1 MDHPKHYS
9 QAKDVYQ
16 YTCPWPMYA
25 LDWSKS
31 RQEQESFRLAVGS
44 FIEDNNNKIQVI
56 ARTDLLHGQQPR
68 QHDHNS
74 DFTPVAEAD
83 CYYPITKVLWE
94 PARTESKT
102 TDLLAT
108 AGDILRLWELVDNP
122 HYGSTS
128 NSINSGV
135 RKSPT
140 YFSQRLVKKAELVNM
155 KQTDFCAPLTSF
167 DWNETD
173 PSLVVTSSID
183 TTCTVWNV
191 ETNQAKT
198 QLIAHDS
205 DVYDV
210 GFMHGSADIF
220 ASVGADGSVRLFDL
234 RSLEH
239 STILYESPIPNAS
252 KTRSHSPHTNQPQN
266 HGPSPLL
273 RLQFNRT
280 NSNLL
285 ATFHMDSSSVQIL
298 DIRHPSAPVVE
309 LTNSHQSSVNCMN
322 WSPTKSGQI
331 ATGGDDTQ
339 VLIWD
344 IHDSDRSSSP
354 HQQNPSSKSNQPP
367 LRTIHDPVLAYSA
380 ESSINSLSWNTQTRM
395 DKLTPPNQAHTRQDL
410 YDSDTHSLDS
420 TAWLHIPSIAKLTN
434 DEKSS
439 NKPSSLRSHWLQQR
453 QKNNKRDRAVL
464 GCVGLIVLLV
474 LVGTIAL
481 WIGSAF
487 IVPQHRYSTTLA
499 QVPRSS
505 SYRFATPTP
514 TL

>member
-1 MDHPKHYS
+1 MMDHSRHYS
-9 QAKDVYQ
+9 SATKDVYQ

-31 RQEQESFRLAVGS
+31 KDEQNSFRLAVGS
-44 FIEDNNNKIQVI
+44 FIEDNNNKFQVI
-56 ARTDLLHGQQPR
+56 SRTDHLYGQQHQQQ
-68 QHDHNS
+68 QHPNS
-74 DFTPVAEAD
+74 DFTAVAEAD
-83 CYYPITKVLWE
+83 SYYPITKILWE
-94 PARTESKT
+94 PSRPESKT

-122 HYGSTS
+122 HYGMTS
-128 NSINSGV
+128 NSISGGNGG
-135 RKSPT
+135 RKSPAYYT
-140 YFSQRLVKKAELVNM
+140 QRLVKKAELVNM

-239 STILYESPIPNAS
+239 STILYEAPIPNS
-252 KTRSHSPHTNQPQN
+252 SSTGRSPHARNNGSPAP
-266 HGPSPLL
+266 HIGPSPLL
-273 RLQFNRT
+273 RLQFNRM

-298 DIRHPSAPVVE
+298 DIRHPSAPVAE
-309 LTNSHQSSVNCMN
+309 LVKSHQSSVNCMN
-322 WSPTKSGQI
+322 WSPTQSGQI

-344 IHDSDRSSSP
+344 IHESDRSTSSTYQQQSSP
-354 HQQNPSSKSNQPP
+354 KSNQPP
-367 LRTIHDPVLAYSA
+367 LRKVQDPILAYTA
-380 ESSINSLSWNTQTRM
+380 ETGINSLSWSKSLPQWVGIGFGRTV
-395 DKLTPPNQAHTRQDL
+395 QA
-410 YDSDTHSLDS
+410 
-420 TAWLHIPSIAKLTN
+420 LHL
-434 DEKSS
+434 
-439 NKPSSLRSHWLQQR
+439 
-453 QKNNKRDRAVL
+453 
-464 GCVGLIVLLV
+464 
-474 LVGTIAL
+474 
-481 WIGSAF
+481 
-487 IVPQHRYSTTLA
+487 
-499 QVPRSS
+499 
-505 SYRFATPTP
+505 
-514 TL
+514 